1 MTTTLTET
9 TSTASPA
16 DYLAS
21 DSPASRSASGLIVG
35 TTVDEFSAD
44 HLLQLLKG
52 DVFAVRVAGA
62 ATGVALQGLRD
73 RFVGRDDHGPLA
85 TDPQF
90 RRIGQAFSEVGVDGQ
105 ENYFD
110 EAAHHRGRLREL
122 AAPYQYPADTLRIL
136 LDEAW
141 PTGATLL
148 TSESRKFFAGVVRY
162 QQAGVD
168 LEPHTDNVR
177 RNLPENDL
185 DIRRQLSVNVYLDVP
200 DSGGELEIWDV
211 YPTEDEYQEL
221 SGERVWGVN
230 RDAVGDPVLTIRPEV
245 GEAIF
250 IDPRRVHAVAPSHDR
265 PRVTIGLFIGVRNQD
280 QALAVWS

>member
-9 TSTASPA
+9 TFTESPG
-16 DYLAS
+16 
-21 DSPASRSASGLIVG
+21 DSSAARDRNELFVRTS
-35 TTVDEFSAD
+35 VDEFSAD

-62 ATGVALQGLRD
+62 VAGETLAGLRE
-73 RFVGRDDHGPLA
+73 RFVGREDHGPLA

-90 RRIGQAFSEVGVDGQ
+90 RRIGHAFSEVGVDGQ
-105 ENYFD
+105 DSYFD

-177 RNLPENDL
+177 RNLPDDDL
-185 DIRRQLSVNVYLDVP
+185 GIRRQLSVNVYLDVP
-200 DSGGELEIWDV
+200 DGGGELEIWDA

-230 RDAVGDPVLTIRPEV
+230 RDVVGEPAVTIRPEV

-265 PRVTIGLFIGVRNQD
+265 PRVTVGLFIGVRNQD